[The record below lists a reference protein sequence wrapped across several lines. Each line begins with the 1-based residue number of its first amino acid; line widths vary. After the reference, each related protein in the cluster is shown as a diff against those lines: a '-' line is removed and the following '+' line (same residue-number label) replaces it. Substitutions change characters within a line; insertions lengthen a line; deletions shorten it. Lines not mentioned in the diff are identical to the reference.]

1 MSEKIN
7 EVISETWPELKG
19 KELSEKDGVF
29 LLKVKGALKQYN
41 DVSAQKDN
49 AESEEVSIEQKFN
62 ETYGAMIEGMSETD
76 IQMLKEA
83 FALEVASSQTNDN
96 LMSIV
101 VNKEA
106 EEKDLG
112 KYVALWQSSQDMLNI
127 YHNIFEPDRQKF
139 EQAMLDGNTENF
151 ISNFKE
157 LGAQDTAFQYGE
169 ALLAFFSNDIS
180 NLRAAEEQQ
189 RKINKA
195 QGFQYALDDINNPLI
210 LKEIKEDGSIS
221 YFNATEH
228 AINNAKKNLDE
239 DNIIQNILNTGNAK
253 ALKELLDNCPEVQQ
267 MMNVLEAKAETDLG
281 LFVGKAWEKLTH
293 DEKEMLFSLAKENPK
308 EIIVLS
314 EGTKDCKIFGIGD
327 LKAKISSPQVKAKA
341 SEVLATDLTNSLKR
355 LAANPLEGM
364 DKKLGI
370 GGEFKENLSLNLEAR
385 KQMRA

>member
-281 LFVGKAWEKLTH
+281 LFVGKAWEKLTP
-293 DEKEMLFSLAKENPK
+293 DEKEMLFSLAEENPK

-327 LKAKISSPQVKAKA
+327 LKAKISSPQVKARA
-341 SEVLATDLTNSLKR
+341 SELLATDLTDSLKR

>member
-29 LLKVKGALKQYN
+29 LLKIKGSLKQYN

-106 EEKDLG
+106 EEKNLG

-139 EQAMLDGNTENF
+139 QQAMLDGNTENF

-180 NLRAAEEQQ
+180 NLEAA
-189 RKINKA
+189 NK
-195 QGFQYALDDINNPLI
+195 QLGKGALDDINNP
-210 LKEIKEDGSIS
+210 EIIETKDKDGSIS
-221 YFNATEH
+221 HFNVTEH
-228 AINNAKKNLDE
+228 MIESQKQNFDE
-239 DNIIQNILNTGNAK
+239 DNIIQNILRTGNAK
-253 ALKELLDNCPEVQQ
+253 VLKELFDNSPEIQQ

-281 LFVGKAWEKLTH
+281 LFVGKAWEKLTP
-293 DEKEMLFSLAKENPK
+293 DEKEMLFSLAEENPK

-341 SEVLATDLTNSLKR
+341 SEVLATDLTDSLKR

>member
-1 MSEKIN
+1 MLKI
-7 EVISETWPELKG
+7 KG
-19 KELSEKDGVF
+19 S
-29 LLKVKGALKQYN
+29 LKQYN

-106 EEKDLG
+106 EEKNLG

-180 NLRAAEEQQ
+180 NLEAA
-189 RKINKA
+189 NK
-195 QGFQYALDDINNPLI
+195 QLGKGALDDINNP
-210 LKEIKEDGSIS
+210 EIIETKDKDGSIS
-221 YFNATEH
+221 HFNVTEH
-228 AINNAKKNLDE
+228 MIESQKQNFDE
-239 DNIIQNILNTGNAK
+239 DNIIQNILRTGNAK
-253 ALKELLDNCPEVQQ
+253 VLKELFDNSPEIQQ

-281 LFVGKAWEKLTH
+281 LFVGKAWEKLTP
-293 DEKEMLFSLAKENPK
+293 DEKEMLFSLAEENPK

-341 SEVLATDLTNSLKR
+341 SEVLATDLTDSLKR

>member
-7 EVISETWPELKG
+7 EAISETWPELKG

-29 LLKVKGALKQYN
+29 LLKVKGSLKQYN

-96 LMSIV
+96 QMSIV

-151 ISNFKE
+151 ISNFTE
-157 LGAQDTAFQYGE
+157 LGAQDAAFQYGE

-180 NLRAAEEQQ
+180 DLRAAEEQQ

-210 LKEIKEDGSIS
+210 LKEIKKDGSIS
-221 YFNATEH
+221 HFNVTEH
-228 AINNAKKNLDE
+228 IIENQKQNLDE
-239 DNIIQNILNTGNAK
+239 DNIIQNILRTGNAK
-253 ALKELLDNCPEVQQ
+253 VLKELFDNSPEIQQ

-293 DEKEMLFSLAKENPK
+293 DEKEMLFSLAEENPK

-341 SEVLATDLTNSLKR
+341 AEVLVTDLTDSLKR

>member
-29 LLKVKGALKQYN
+29 LLKIKGSLKQYN

-106 EEKDLG
+106 EEKNLG

-180 NLRAAEEQQ
+180 NLEAA
-189 RKINKA
+189 NK
-195 QGFQYALDDINNPLI
+195 QLGKGALDDINNP
-210 LKEIKEDGSIS
+210 EIIETKDKDGSIS
-221 YFNATEH
+221 HFNVTEH
-228 AINNAKKNLDE
+228 MIESQKQNFDE
-239 DNIIQNILNTGNAK
+239 DNIIQNILRTGNAK
-253 ALKELLDNCPEVQQ
+253 VLKELFDNSPEIQQ

-281 LFVGKAWEKLTH
+281 LFVGKAWEKLTP
-293 DEKEMLFSLAKENPK
+293 DEKEMLFSLAEENPK

-341 SEVLATDLTNSLKR
+341 SEVLATDLTDSLKR

>member
-29 LLKVKGALKQYN
+29 LLKVKGALKQYQ
-41 DVSAQKDN
+41 DISAQKDN

-96 LMSIV
+96 QMSIV

-180 NLRAAEEQQ
+180 D
-189 RKINKA
+189 RKSASGRVIQECID
-195 QGFQYALDDINNPLI
+195 QGIHFKPDDINNPVLV
-210 LKEIKEDGSIS
+210 EQPDGSL
-221 YFNATEH
+221 FNLTEH
-228 AINNAKKNLDE
+228 KINSYKETSNE
-239 DNIIQNILNTGNAK
+239 DNIIKDILGTGNAK
-253 ALKELLDNCPEVQQ
+253 VLKELLDNCPEVQQ
-267 MMNVLEAKAETDLG
+267 MMNIIEAKAESGLG
-281 LFVGKAWEKLTH
+281 YFIGKSWEKLS
-293 DEKEMLFSLAKENPK
+293 DEEKKTLFELAKDNPK
-308 EIIVLS
+308 EMIVLS
-314 EGTKDCKIFGIGD
+314 EGTTDCKIFGIGD
-327 LKAKISSPQVKAKA
+327 LKAKIESPEVKAKA
-341 SEVLATDLTNSLKR
+341 ANVLATDLTNSIKR
-355 LAANPLEGM
+355 LAEHPLDNM
-364 DKKLGI
+364 NKKLGI
-370 GGEFKENLSLNLEAR
+370 GGEFKEDLSINLEAR
-385 KQMRA
+385 KSAHR

>member
-29 LLKVKGALKQYN
+29 LLKVKGSLKQYN

-96 LMSIV
+96 QMSIV

-169 ALLAFFSNDIS
+169 ALLSFFSNDIS
-180 NLRAAEEQQ
+180 DLRAA
-189 RKINKA
+189 NK
-195 QGFQYALDDINNPLI
+195 QLGKGALDDINNP
-210 LKEIKEDGSIS
+210 EIIETKDKDGSIS
-221 YFNATEH
+221 HFNVTEH
-228 AINNAKKNLDE
+228 IIKSQKQNFDE
-239 DNIIQNILNTGNAK
+239 DNIIQNILGTGNAK
-253 ALKELLDNCPEVQQ
+253 VLKELFDNSPEVQQ

-281 LFVGKAWEKLTH
+281 LFVGKAWEKLTP
-293 DEKEMLFSLAKENPK
+293 DEKEMLFSLAEENPK

-341 SEVLATDLTNSLKR
+341 SEVLATDLTDSLKR